1 MMRKMREAEEVQKIV
16 AEMKTKY
23 GKKYNKLAKKCVD
36 LPGSKAYATYMDAM
50 PKNEDEHRWALFMMG
65 TMDEMI

>member
-1 MMRKMREAEEVQKIV
+1 MREAEEVQKIV

-50 PKNEDEHRWALFMMG
+50 PAEENERNWALFMMG
-65 TMDEMI
+65 MMDELI